1 MSRKCAPNS
10 IESATFG
17 PFPSPGSP
25 SSACAP
31 ASAHATPP
39 SLPFDTRVGFRR
51 THFRTLGLAHRKRR
65 REGATGAALR
75 GVEMLVLVLGDLHIP
90 HRCNSLPAK
99 FKKLLVPGKIQHI
112 LCTGNL
118 CTKDSYDYLKTLAG
132 DVHVV
137 RGDLDE
143 NLNYPEQ
150 KVVTVGQFKIGLI
163 HGHQVIPW
171 GDVASLALLQRQFD
185 VDILISGH
193 THKFEAFEHEN
204 KFYINPGSATG
215 AYSALEN
222 NIIPS
227 FVLMDIQASTVVTYV
242 YQLIGDDVKVER
254 IEYKKS

>member
-1 MSRKCAPNS
+1 MHHFDLSMSPHSSSCSSSSSSSSCTVSHPVSNQLPCAQ
-10 IESATFG
+10 AG
-17 PFPSPGSP
+17 
-25 SSACAP
+25 
-31 ASAHATPP
+31 
-39 SLPFDTRVGFRR
+39 
-51 THFRTLGLAHRKRR
+51 HR
-65 REGATGAALR
+65 
-75 GVEMLVLVLGDLHIP
+75 LVLVLGDLHIP
-90 HRCNSLPAK
+90 HRCNTLPAK

-118 CTKDSYDYLKTLAG
+118 CTKESYDYLKTLAG
-132 DVHVV
+132 DVHIV
-137 RGDLDE
+137 RGDFDE

-171 GDVASLALLQRQFD
+171 GDMASLALLQRQLD

-193 THKFEAFEHEN
+193 THKFEAFENEN

-215 AYSALEN
+215 AYNALES

>member
-1 MSRKCAPNS
+1 MLTFTPPMVELKSRIVWGLLSLSVEQDGDSSLSLKLLLCLEMILFSGFSMIDRSLLSARR
-10 IESATFG
+10 SATDVKLSSYV
-17 PFPSPGSP
+17 PTMLLLFPS
-25 SSACAP
+25 
-31 ASAHATPP
+31 
-39 SLPFDTRVGFRR
+39 FQV
-51 THFRTLGLAHRKRR
+51 
-65 REGATGAALR
+65 
-75 GVEMLVLVLGDLHIP
+75 LVLVLGDLHIP
-90 HRCNSLPAK
+90 HRCNTLPAK

-118 CTKDSYDYLKTLAG
+118 CTKESYDYLKTLAG
-132 DVHVV
+132 DVHIV
-137 RGDLDE
+137 RGDFDE
-143 NLNYPEQ
+143 

-171 GDVASLALLQRQFD
+171 GDVASLALLQRQLD

-193 THKFEAFEHEN
+193 THKFEAFENEN

-215 AYSALEN
+215 AYNALES